1 MMKRVTTNCQ
11 KLLTYLLLIPVACI
25 FWVFPEIASSDN
37 PRIIIGINLF
47 PSFLAS
53 DQNIST
59 KTGNDDHL
67 HILILYQYDKKTA
80 DNIAQRL
87 IKLKKIRGIPI
98 HVIVTSIDELEYSS
112 NQSIAGM
119 FISEPMIQLTPI
131 IKKSIDHQFIVFSP
145 FEGDVEKGIT
155 GGIYITEKIEPYINQ
170 NTLLLANIKM
180 KSFFMKVSKKYDE

>member
-170 NTLLLANIKM
+170 KTLLLANIKM
-180 KSFFMKVSKKYDE
+180 KSFFIRVSKKYDE